1 MQENINMERV
11 VFKILKRIGALIHA
25 DRCSLFMYRQ
35 RNGIGELAARLFNVN
50 AEAEFDECVVPPDSE
65 IVYPLDLGIV
75 GHVALT
81 KKPVNVKD
89 VSEVRHGLDDDTS
102 TDYKSTK
109 VNTPSE
115 AYALSEVFDFSNI
128 TMGVTFSNR
137 FYGQLKLLKQDKQPA
152 QHCLTDTRL
161 LASGR
166 RSCDDVLE
174 V

>member
-11 VFKILKRIGALIHA
+11 VFKILKRISSLIHA

-50 AEAEFDECVVPPDSE
+50 TEADFDECVVQPDSE

-89 VSEVRHGLDDDTS
+89 VSEVRQGSRTGLLT
-102 TDYKSTK
+102 
-109 VNTPSE
+109 TPGCQHQK
-115 AYALSEVFDFSNI
+115 
-128 TMGVTFSNR
+128 GV
-137 FYGQLKLLKQDKQPA
+137 
-152 QHCLTDTRL
+152 TRL
-161 LASGR
+161 LMLWK
-166 RSCDDVLE
+166 CDSLLPDHLTQTNLQQFDARQLYD
-174 V
+174 